1 MEWVDWNRQEGED
14 AEEDDPAQAVPRV
27 EVFHFLALGAER
39 EETRVGKR
47 GSGGG
52 VSVHMLLGIRFPR
65 GWQAGQ
71 RAPGDHRSSDLGSRG
86 VSSDKGSPRWA
97 WEARVGQSHPTGIP
111 GSVVEVCPLVE
122 LHEADGEEG
131 QQPWQGHVAPQE

>member
-27 EVFHFLALGAER
+27 ELFYFLALGVER
-39 EETRVGKR
+39 EETRVGGR
-47 GSGGG
+47 GSSGG
-52 VSVHMLLGIRFPR
+52 VSVHMILGIRFPR

-71 RAPGDHRSSDLGSRG
+71 RVPGDHTSPDMGSCG
-86 VSSDKGSPRWA
+86 VSSDKEYSRWER
-97 WEARVGQSHPTGIP
+97 EARVGQSYPTGIP
-111 GSVVEVCPLVE
+111 GSVVEVCPLEE
-122 LHEADGEEG
+122 LHEADDEEG